1 MKFHTHQHQNK
12 IKLMNKNIKNLS
24 ANGFT
29 FIELMIVMT
38 MVAVMAAIALP
49 NLGQFIANNRL
60 KSQMYNMLES
70 INIARAEAV
79 KRKVK
84 TVMCRSADPTATTP
98 ACGGTAN
105 TWTTGW
111 IVYAKG
117 DANDAYN
124 SATDTIIGIGNAAHD
139 TVTVMS
145 NADGNSYLV
154 YKPDG
159 TLDETSQAVYA
170 ICDDRGESDGK
181 QISIKLVGRAAIK
194 SNPITDCTP

>member
-1 MKFHTHQHQNK
+1 
-12 IKLMNKNIKNLS
+12 MNKNIKTLS

-49 NLGQFIANNRL
+49 NIGQFIANNRL
-60 KSQMYNMLES
+60 KSQMYSMLES
-70 INIARAEAV
+70 INIARSEAV

-84 TVMCRSADPTATTP
+84 TVMCRTTNFT

-117 DANDAYN
+117 DTADAYN
-124 SATDTIIGIGNAAHD
+124 SATDTIIGIGNAAD
-139 TVTVMS
+139 STVTVMS
-145 NADGNSYLV
+145 NGSGDAYLV

-159 TLDETSQAVYA
+159 TLDETSQIIYA
-170 ICDDRGESDGK
+170 ICDVRGESYGK
-181 QISIKLVGRAAIK
+181 QISIKLVGRAALT

>member
-1 MKFHTHQHQNK
+1 MN
-12 IKLMNKNIKNLS
+12 IKIKNLS
-24 ANGFT
+24 ASGFT

-49 NLGQFIANNRL
+49 NIGQFIANNRL
-60 KSQMYNMLES
+60 KAQMYNMLES
-70 INIARAEAV
+70 INIARSEAV

-98 ACGGTAN
+98 ACGGTSQ

-117 DANDAYN
+117 DAADDYN

-139 TVTVMS
+139 TVNIMS
-145 NADGNSYLV
+145 NGAGNNYLV

-159 TLDETSQAVYA
+159 TLNETSQAVYA
-170 ICDDRGESDGK
+170 ICDNRGESYGK

-194 SNPITDCTP
+194 SNPILDCTP